1 MFYAFKNIIILTDLF
16 LNFGEVV
23 LQDKI
28 VAPARI
34 QITHKN
40 SNILF
45 KQNFVFNKQHPYAL
59 ISPQHSKV
67 MQIPRKESQREK

>member
-1 MFYAFKNIIILTDLF
+1 MFYVFKNIIILTDWF

-45 KQNFVFNKQHPYAL
+45 
-59 ISPQHSKV
+59 
-67 MQIPRKESQREK
+67 E